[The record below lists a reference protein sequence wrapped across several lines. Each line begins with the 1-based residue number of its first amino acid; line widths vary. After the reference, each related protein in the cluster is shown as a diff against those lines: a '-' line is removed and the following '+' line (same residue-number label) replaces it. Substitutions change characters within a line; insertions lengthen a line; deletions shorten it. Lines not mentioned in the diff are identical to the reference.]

1 MVEIILRG
9 GPLMIPL
16 LLCSVIALAVSLE
29 RLWYLWRCRID
40 SEDLMDDVK
49 LALQAG
55 KVLEAMQ
62 VAKKSRGPVAAV
74 IAAGI
79 AYYDRDPE
87 EIRRHMEEVG
97 RLEVFKLERRL
108 PVLDV
113 IVAVAPLLG
122 LLGTVVG
129 IIKSFH
135 IMAALR
141 GINEPSALS
150 VGIAEALITT
160 AAGLSIAI
168 PAMLMY
174 SYLSSVIDRLVTEM
188 NKRAAEL
195 LNVLESRGEY

>member
-1 MVEIILRG
+1 MLELILRG

-16 LLCSVIALAVSLE
+16 LLCSVITLAVSLE

-74 IAAGI
+74 VAAGI
-79 AYYDRDPE
+79 AYYDRE
-87 EIRRHMEEVG
+87 AQEIRRHMDEIG

-108 PVLDV
+108 PILDV
-113 IVAVAPLLG
+113 VVAVSPLLG

-129 IIKSFH
+129 IIKSFN
-135 IMAALR
+135 IMAALQ
-141 GINEPSALS
+141 GVNQPSALS

-160 AAGLSIAI
+160 AAGLVIAI
-168 PAMLMY
+168 PAMLVY
-174 SYLSSVIDRLVTEM
+174 SYLSSVVDRLVTDM
-188 NKRAAEL
+188 NKRASEL